1 MNEYQETTIGKST
14 KTRLLLVLIIYKVVF
29 FLLAFVAIKS
39 GGSLVGV
46 NLQGLERVNFQGI
59 PSWGKH
65 FLTWDAEHYFRLAS
79 NGYIPEDGICAF
91 YPLYPMLIRI
101 FSVFTGG
108 NYFWTGLIL
117 SNLFSLIAFYQ
128 FYMLVR
134 ERYGESAARWALAFL
149 LIFPGAIFFQLIYT
163 ESLFLM
169 LVVIFFRRLFKNDF
183 FGAGLC
189 ALFLPM
195 TRAIGI
201 FVILPLFL
209 WLWDNKRSLRDY
221 TVLALPLIGYGFYF
235 CIMAYYTGN
244 PFEGFIAQRNYP
256 NQPSISNI
264 FNLGREIREIINIDR
279 FHGGMTSAVDRFH
292 FIIVLLSLG
301 LVWKLDK
308 YLFAYAVLTGVI
320 QGFTHYYWSYPR
332 LMMMCFPVFIAFA
345 VFFNEKQFRWV
356 RWYIAFV
363 MGALWLYF
371 IVLYFNYQWAS

>member
-1 MNEYQETTIGKST
+1 
-14 KTRLLLVLIIYKVVF
+14 
-29 FLLAFVAIKS
+29 
-39 GGSLVGV
+39 
-46 NLQGLERVNFQGI
+46 
-59 PSWGKH
+59 
-65 FLTWDAEHYFRLAS
+65 LAS

-134 ERYGESAARWALAFL
+134 ERYGGSASRWALAFL

-189 ALFLPM
+189 AFFLPM

-244 PFEGFIAQRNYP
+244 PFEGFIAQNHYP
-256 NQPSISNI
+256 NKPSISNI
-264 FNLGREIREIINIDR
+264 FNLGREIREIINVDR

-292 FIIVLLSLG
+292 LL
-301 LVWKLDK
+301 
-308 YLFAYAVLTGVI
+308 LFYCL
-320 QGFTHYYWSYPR
+320 
-332 LMMMCFPVFIAFA
+332 
-345 VFFNEKQFRWV
+345 
-356 RWYIAFV
+356 
-363 MGALWLYF
+363 
-371 IVLYFNYQWAS
+371 